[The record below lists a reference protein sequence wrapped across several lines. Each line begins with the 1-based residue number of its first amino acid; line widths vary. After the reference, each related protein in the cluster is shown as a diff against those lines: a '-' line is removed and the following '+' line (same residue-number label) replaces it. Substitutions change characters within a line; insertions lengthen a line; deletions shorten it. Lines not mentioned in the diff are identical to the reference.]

1 MPDYSRDPVRRE
13 PAALLA
19 HAFAAGRL
27 DRAEYERRLDRL
39 RQDPPDLT
47 RLLWRL
53 PRPAYV
59 THGDNA
65 FLHAP
70 DRVYARA
77 LFGVLEEVPDD
88 PAAPRRRLA
97 DRIEAAATA
106 GELRAICAGQVR
118 ATHQDR
124 RTALKVLLAAE
135 RDGRLDAAE
144 YDRRVRDAEEAK
156 LLDDLRQLHADLPD
170 RTDSRTW
177 VGHLRIGTADRERAR
192 DWLGEGL
199 ADGRLSEEQYQE
211 RVVLLA
217 GAKRYG
223 DLEPVLAGFRITPD
237 TADSDLLPTGA
248 DRQAALAHLA
258 DALRDGRVSAER
270 HEALERGIQDAQRLA
285 DVKGIVGD
293 LDLLATPAEREDTI
307 RLLTAARDDG
317 RLGVAEYAEREQRAA
332 AARTDEELA
341 ALLADLRRPSSARAG
356 RREARAS
363 GQDRQ
368 DTANGLRQAL
378 HDGQLDLDEYDVRV
392 RAAHGAHTLAD
403 LDALVAD
410 LVIPARPSLSTVDVI
425 DRVGAATRWGRV
437 DTLGRR
443 DRPASALVEA
453 LLTKRVWRAGMLLLW
468 GVPAAALVALCAVGQ
483 GALVLAGAAV
493 PLLMVGV
500 LYTEATVRRETL
512 RREGRI
518 PG

>member
-59 THGDNA
+59 TRGDNA
-65 FLHAP
+65 FLRAP

-124 RTALKVLLAAE
+124 RTVLKVLLAAE

-156 LLDDLRQLHADLPD
+156 LLDDLHQLHADLPD
-170 RTDSRTW
+170 RADSRTW
-177 VGHLRIGTADRERAR
+177 AGHLRIGTADRERAR

-199 ADGRLSEEQYQE
+199 ADGRL
-211 RVVLLA
+211 
-217 GAKRYG
+217 
-223 DLEPVLAGFRITPD
+223 
-237 TADSDLLPTGA
+237 
-248 DRQAALAHLA
+248 
-258 DALRDGRVSAER
+258 
-270 HEALERGIQDAQRLA
+270 
-285 DVKGIVGD
+285 
-293 LDLLATPAEREDTI
+293 
-307 RLLTAARDDG
+307 
-317 RLGVAEYAEREQRAA
+317 
-332 AARTDEELA
+332 
-341 ALLADLRRPSSARAG
+341 
-356 RREARAS
+356 
-363 GQDRQ
+363 
-368 DTANGLRQAL
+368 
-378 HDGQLDLDEYDVRV
+378 
-392 RAAHGAHTLAD
+392 
-403 LDALVAD
+403 DALVAD
-410 LVIPARPSLSTVDVI
+410 LVLPVALPALPDPSTVDVI
-425 DRVGAATRWGRV
+425 DRVGAVTRWGRV

-443 DRPASALVEA
+443 DRPASALVET

-468 GVPAAALVALCAVGQ
+468 GVPAATLVALCAVGQ

-518 PG
+518 LG